1 MIIYGLH
8 PVLNIIKV
16 KPKIIK
22 RVFIS
27 RKLDLDILKT
37 VRYEHTNNNHIDKLT
52 KTTDHQGIA
61 CEISHFPYVDPDSLI
76 ERANKILILDHI
88 EDPQNLGAILRN
100 SYAFNIDLVI
110 IPKDR
115 ACDIT
120 PAVIKASAGNAIF
133 LNISKVTNINDF
145 IRNLKEDFFTVYG
158 FEGNG
163 TRNLSQIK
171 FTNKTAL
178 VFGSEGKGI
187 KQLTKSLCD
196 DIIKIEFNSE
206 VGSLNVS
213 SASAIVLYKLFMDL
227 H

>member
-37 VRYEHTNNNHIDKLT
+37 VRYEHTNNNYIDKLA

-163 TRNLSQIK
+163 TKNLSQIK

-206 VGSLNVS
+206 AGSLNVS

-227 H
+227 Y